1 MNGAE
6 SRIALGKTRGDT
18 ERRKNRRE
26 RKEQRSR
33 GVVGNASKKRR
44 EKRER
49 EREKVCTCVCVC
61 VCVRVR
67 ARGRKRK
74 RKGELL
80 GRNKLARNERQIA
93 SELSARSPNVIE
105 VRGPS

>member
-1 MNGAE
+1 MQA
-6 SRIALGKTRGDT
+6 GK
-18 ERRKNRRE
+18 
-26 RKEQRSR
+26 KEPR
-33 GVVGNASKKRR
+33 
-44 EKRER
+44 RER
-49 EREKVCTCVCVC
+49 EREME
-61 VCVRVR
+61 
-67 ARGRKRK
+67 

>member
-1 MNGAE
+1 M
-6 SRIALGKTRGDT
+6 
-18 ERRKNRRE
+18 
-26 RKEQRSR
+26 Q
-33 GVVGNASKKRR
+33 ASKKRR

-49 EREKVCTCVCVC
+49 ERE
-61 VCVRVR
+61 RER
-67 ARGRKRK
+67 E
-74 RKGELL
+74 KGELL

>member
-1 MNGAE
+1 MQA
-6 SRIALGKTRGDT
+6 GKKG
-18 ERRKNRRE
+18 
-26 RKEQRSR
+26 
-33 GVVGNASKKRR
+33 R

-49 EREKVCTCVCVC
+49 EMEREIE
-61 VCVRVR
+61 
-67 ARGRKRK
+67 

>member
-1 MNGAE
+1 MVEWCGVENSA
-6 SRIALGKTRGDT
+6 GKTRGDT
-18 ERRKNRRE
+18 RRKNRRE
-26 RKEQRSR
+26 RNRDEEGWWERRQVR
-33 GVVGNASKKRR
+33 NAASKCVRGGKRR
-44 EKRER
+44 RR
-49 EREKVCTCVCVC
+49 
-61 VCVRVR
+61 
-67 ARGRKRK
+67 RKRK